1 MSPADRELRG
11 AAAEGSPGTLLTLGH
26 GRLEPEEL
34 TSLLVGAGITQLVD
48 VRRYPGS
55 RTNDAAARGA
65 IEEVCTGAGIAYR
78 WDERLGGRRR
88 LSKDE
93 DAASPDSWWRVA
105 QFRAYA
111 GWTRSGEFRAGIDRL
126 CEDLARGRT
135 AVMCSEAVWWRCH
148 RRLIADVMLLE
159 HGAKVL
165 DLMHSG
171 QQRPHEPSDGARL
184 DEDGHVVWDRSDE
197 S

>member
-1 MSPADRELRG
+1 MT
-11 AAAEGSPGTLLTLGH
+11 AAEATPPAGGGALLTVGH
-26 GRLEPEEL
+26 GRLERDQLADLL
-34 TSLLVGAGITQLVD
+34 TGAGITQLVD
-48 VRRYPGS
+48 VRRFPGS

-65 IEEVCTGAGIAYR
+65 VEEICTGAGIGYR

-88 LSKDE
+88 LTKDE
-93 DAASPDSWWRVA
+93 DAASPDTWWRVT

-111 GWTRSGEFRAGIDRL
+111 GWTRSDQFRAGISALRD
-126 CEDLARGRT
+126 DVSHART

-159 HGAKVL
+159 HGVEVL

-171 QQRPHEPSDGARL
+171 QQRPHEPSEGARL
-184 DEDGHVVWDRSDE
+184 GEDGHVVWDLPDE

>member
-1 MSPADRELRG
+1 MTA
-11 AAAEGSPGTLLTLGH
+11 PGGNGILLTVGH
-26 GRLEPEEL
+26 GRLERDEL
-34 TSLLVGAGITQLVD
+34 AELLTGAGIEQLVD

-55 RTNDAAARGA
+55 RANDAASRGA
-65 IEEVCTGAGIAYR
+65 VEEICAGAGIAYR

-88 LSKDE
+88 LTKEE
-93 DAASPDSWWRVA
+93 DAATRDPWWRVA

-111 GWTRSGEFRAGIDRL
+111 AWTRSEEFRAGL
-126 CEDLARGRT
+126 EDLRADVARTRT

-159 HGAKVL
+159 HEVEVL

-171 QQRPHEPSDGARL
+171 QQRPHEPSEGSRL
-184 DEDGHVVWDRSDE
+184 DADGHVVWDRPDE
-197 S
+197 G

>member
-1 MSPADRELRG
+1 MSG
-11 AAAEGSPGTLLTLGH
+11 GHGTLLTLGH
-26 GRLEPEEL
+26 GRLEREEL
-34 TSLLVGAGITQLVD
+34 AALLTGAGIARLVD
-48 VRRYPGS
+48 VRRHPGS

-65 IEEVCTGAGIAYR
+65 IEEICTEAGIEHR

-88 LSKDE
+88 LTAE
-93 DAASPDSWWRVA
+93 EEAASPDTWWRVA

-111 GWTRSGEFRAGIDRL
+111 GWTRSEEFRAGLEELRADVSR
-126 CEDLARGRT
+126 ART

-159 HGAKVL
+159 HGAEVL

-171 QQRPHEPSDGARL
+171 QQRPHEPSEGARL
-184 DEDGHVVWDRSDE
+184 DEDRHVVWDGAE
-197 S
+197 PA

>member
-1 MSPADRELRG
+1 MTAKVPSPA
-11 AAAEGSPGTLLTLGH
+11 LLTVGH

-34 TSLLVGAGITQLVD
+34 ADLLTGAGIRQLVD

-55 RTNDAAARGA
+55 RTNDAAARGRV
-65 IEEVCTGAGIAYR
+65 EEICRGAGIDYR

-88 LSKDE
+88 LTAEQDTATR
-93 DAASPDSWWRVA
+93 DPWWRVA

-111 GWTRSGEFRAGIDRL
+111 AWTRSEEFRAGIALLRADV
-126 CEDLARGRT
+126 ARERT

-159 HGAKVL
+159 HGVEVR

-171 QQRPHEPSDGARL
+171 RQQVHEPSAGARL
-184 DEDGHVVWDRSDE
+184 DEDGHVVWDRTDGG
-197 S
+197 

>member
-1 MSPADRELRG
+1 MTTTEAPG
-11 AAAEGSPGTLLTLGH
+11 ALLTVGH
-26 GRLEPEEL
+26 GRLEREEL
-34 TSLLVGAGITQLVD
+34 AALLTGAGITQLVD
-48 VRRYPGS
+48 VRRFPGS
-55 RTNDAAARGA
+55 RTNDAAARGVV
-65 IEEVCTGAGIAYR
+65 EEICTTAGIDYR

-88 LSKDE
+88 LTKEE
-93 DAASPDSWWRVA
+93 DAASPDTWWRVA

-111 GWTRSGEFRAGIDRL
+111 GWTRSEEFRAGIAELRD
-126 CEDLARGRT
+126 DLSRGRT

-159 HGAKVL
+159 HGADVA

-171 QQRPHEPSDGARL
+171 QQRPHEPSGGARL
-184 DEDGHVVWDRSDE
+184 GGDGHVVWDLPDE

>member
-1 MSPADRELRG
+1 MSADL
-11 AAAEGSPGTLLTLGH
+11 GTLLTLGH
-26 GRLEPEEL
+26 GRLERDEL
-34 TSLLVGAGITQLVD
+34 AALLTDAGITQLVD
-48 VRRYPGS
+48 VRRFPGS

-65 IEEVCTGAGIAYR
+65 IEEICTEAGIAHR

-88 LSKDE
+88 LTKDE
-93 DAASPDSWWRVA
+93 LAASPDTWWRVV

-111 GWTRSGEFRAGIDRL
+111 GWTRSDEFRAGLEELRADV
-126 CEDLARGRT
+126 ARART

-159 HGAKVL
+159 HGVEVL

-171 QQRPHEPSDGARL
+171 QQRPHEPSEGARL
-184 DEDGHVVWDRSDE
+184 GGDGHVVWDGAE
-197 S
+197 PG

>member
-1 MSPADRELRG
+1 MTEPLLTVGHGTLEREELAELLRG
-11 AAAEGSPGTLLTLGH
+11 A
-26 GRLEPEEL
+26 
-34 TSLLVGAGITQLVD
+34 GIERLVD
-48 VRRYPGS
+48 VRRFPGS

-65 IEEVCTGAGIAYR
+65 VQEVCEEAGIGYR

-88 LSKDE
+88 LTKDE
-93 DAASPDSWWRVA
+93 DAASPDTWWRVT

-111 GWTRSGEFRAGIDRL
+111 GWTRSEEFRAGIEELRG
-126 CEDLARGRT
+126 DLARART

-159 HGAKVL
+159 HEAEVL

-171 QQRPHEPSDGARL
+171 KHSLHESSDGARL
-184 DEDGHVVWDRSDE
+184 GEDGHVVWDLPGE
-197 S
+197 G

>member
-1 MSPADRELRG
+1 MTEPLLTVGHGTLSREELAALLRG
-11 AAAEGSPGTLLTLGH
+11 A
-26 GRLEPEEL
+26 
-34 TSLLVGAGITQLVD
+34 GIARLVD
-48 VRRYPGS
+48 VRRFPGS
-55 RTNDAAARGA
+55 RTNDAAARGSVQE
-65 IEEVCTGAGIAYR
+65 ICDDAGIAYR

-93 DAASPDSWWRVA
+93 DAASPDTWWRVK

-111 GWTRSGEFRAGIDRL
+111 GWTRSEEFRAGIEAL
-126 CEDLARGRT
+126 LGDLACART

-159 HGAKVL
+159 HGCEVL

-171 QQRPHEPSDGARL
+171 KLSPHAPSEGARL
-184 DEDGHVVWDRSDE
+184 DEGGHVVWDLPESD
-197 S
+197 

>member
-1 MSPADRELRG
+1 MTEPLLTVGHGTLSREELAELLRG
-11 AAAEGSPGTLLTLGH
+11 A
-26 GRLEPEEL
+26 
-34 TSLLVGAGITQLVD
+34 GIEQLVD
-48 VRRYPGS
+48 VRRFPGS

-65 IEEVCTGAGIAYR
+65 VEEVCAEAGIGYR

-88 LSKDE
+88 LTKDE
-93 DAASPDSWWRVA
+93 DAASPDIWWRVK

-111 GWTRSGEFRAGIDRL
+111 GWTRSEEFRAGIEELRG
-126 CEDLARGRT
+126 DLAHSRT

-159 HGAKVL
+159 HGAEVL

-171 QQRPHEPSDGARL
+171 KHSLHESSDGARL
-184 DEDGHVVWDRSDE
+184 GEDGHVVWDLPGE
-197 S
+197 G